1 VDPVEHAKALKKI
14 EVFEKDMAQLATEK
28 AQLTVEKTK
37 AEDEQKRIR
46 VIAVRQ
52 SKEIKES
59 KALAETHKNTIAK
72 LTSEKEALA
81 TSSTKDA
88 SLSKEVTQ
96 LKGQLTK
103 LQSER
108 ESEKTQLEGANT
120 INDKLRERL
129 RQFQKKISESVK
141 KEADLALQLKEAQ
154 AEVEKQKKALAEA
167 ATSATVG
174 PSFTDPPVEVALSN
188 APRASTTV
196 STPSSIEVDLSGK
209 GADDKADTAV
219 KPPAPETP
227 AESVPKAMEAKKQVP
242 KVPAGGFKFGPSD
255 PAGDAERAQTPA
267 ASEPPKPVESS
278 FPQAAPAPAKKPVE
292 TSVPPVA
299 AAVAKKRP
307 ASTEE
312 AGPEKKKTV
321 ISVEKEDAPADAAA
335 ADIGKEQ
342 AVADE
347 NVGEN
352 SEAQKPAIGRRM
364 SGEKKEL
371 SFKEKLLERKRKL
384 AEAMERIKKAEFT
397 KRSKMEEQAKAEDVE
412 GGADVS
418 EQIAEVVPVV
428 ATAATEKGSEEPPV
442 GKGEDDITANESG
455 AVMEDD
461 GGGEGTD
468 IVEGLGLSGDFS
480 EQESD
485 VASFTPPPP
494 ASSAALFGSSS
505 NVNPFGVTSFGQAG
519 GTSVFGMS
527 SGFGTGSATT
537 FGAVPLGGGAGFG
550 VAPSGFGGD
559 SFTLASPFGGGGALL
574 NMIPPGSSTAPP
586 QFSFGSSSSITLPMP
601 AQKPPANALF
611 SAFTT
616 SQRQYSSGGVV
627 AIPLFGPTTSNDK
640 PDEEGKMNDDDDGEV
655 EEGVMEEDPEGG
667 M

>member
-14 EVFEKDMAQLATEK
+14 EAFEKDMAQLATEK
-28 AQLTVEKTK
+28 AQLTAEKTK

-72 LTSEKEALA
+72 LTSEKEAFA

-88 SLSKEVTQ
+88 SLTKEVTQ

-108 ESEKTQLEGANT
+108 ESEKTQLDGANQ

-154 AEVEKQKKALAEA
+154 AEVEKQRNALAEA
-167 ATSATVG
+167 ATSATVEP
-174 PSFTDPPVEVALSN
+174 PSIDPPVEVALSN
-188 APRASTTV
+188 APRVSATA
-196 STPSSIEVDLSGK
+196 STPSTSEVDLSGK
-209 GADDKADTAV
+209 GADDKAGTAV

-227 AESVPKAMEAKKQVP
+227 AESVPKPMEAKKQVP

-255 PAGDAERAQTPA
+255 PAVDAETSAV
-267 ASEPPKPVESS
+267 SETPKPVEPPA
-278 FPQAAPAPAKKPVE
+278 PQAAPAPSKKPVE
-292 TSVPPVA
+292 TSVPPV

-312 AGPEKKKTV
+312 AGPEKKKTI
-321 ISVEKEDAPADAAA
+321 ISVEKEDAPVDATVG
-335 ADIGKEQ
+335 DIGKEQ

-347 NVGEN
+347 NAGEN

-384 AEAMERIKKAEFT
+384 VEAMERIKKAEST
-397 KRSKMEEQAKAEDVE
+397 KRSKMEEQSKAEE
-412 GGADVS
+412 GEAGVDAS
-418 EQIAEVVPVV
+418 EQIADTVPVA
-428 ATAATEKGSEEPPV
+428 ATATTEKVSEEPSV
-442 GKGEDDITANESG
+442 GKVKDDIAANESG
-455 AVMEDD
+455 TVMEDD
-461 GGGEGTD
+461 AGGGGGTG
-468 IVEGLGLSGDFS
+468 IVEGLGTSGDFI

-494 ASSAALFGSSS
+494 ASSAGPFGSSV
-505 NVNPFGVTSFGQAG
+505 NVNPFGATSFGQAG

-537 FGAVPLGGGAGFG
+537 FGAASLGGGSAFG
-550 VAPSGFGGD
+550 AATSGFGGD
-559 SFTLASPFGGGGALL
+559 SFTVASPFGGGGALL

-601 AQKPPANALF
+601 AQKPPTNAMF

-640 PDEEGKMNDDDDGEV
+640 ADDEAKMNDDDDGEV

-667 M
+667 SYM